1 MAQHDSSHSS
11 KDRTILWIII
21 PATIAVS
28 LLFTKLNHGMKPGP
42 EALKSDFGMPKKE
55 VKHDAPAAHGHE
67 TMTMPADTTHGGS
80 DTTHVAAPAGEHAAE
95 EHAPAHH

>member
-1 MAQHDSSHSS
+1 MAQHDASHSS

-28 LLFTKLNHGMKPGP
+28 LLFTKLNHGMKPAP
-42 EALKSDFGMPKKE
+42 EALKSDYGMPKKE
-55 VKHDAPAAHGHE
+55 VKHEAPAAHGHE
-67 TMTMPADTTHGGS
+67 TMAMPADTTS
-80 DTTHVAAPAGEHAAE
+80 MPADTTHVAAPAAE